1 MKSTD
6 ASLVSDDDLKLM
18 DTLHAAFRRD
28 TARLAGVSARF
39 SSHEAVVHDALLLG
53 WHGFSWSLHHHHHVV
68 EDDYIWPLM
77 RRRLADHPDDLA
89 VLDAMEAEHA
99 LIDPDLAAIE
109 HAFDDPERGPEELP
123 ARIGELVDLVHGHL
137 GHEEKDAFPLIK
149 RVITTKEWRALSNDA
164 VKELSYSQIAE
175 LGPYLLE
182 GASPE
187 RVQTVLREL
196 PLPLRLVHRFW
207 WNPRYQ
213 RRPRWENP

>member
-1 MKSTD
+1 MKTTD
-6 ASLVSDDDLKLM
+6 ANLVSDNDLKLM
-18 DTLHAAFRRD
+18 ETLHAAFRRD

-39 SSHEAVVHDALLLG
+39 SSREAEVHDALLLG
-53 WHGFSWSLHHHHHVV
+53 WHGFSWSLHHHHVV

-77 RRRLADHPDDLA
+77 RQRLADDPDDLA

-99 LIDPDLAAIE
+99 LIDPALDAVE
-109 HAFDDPERGPEELP
+109 QAFDDPERGPEELP

-137 GHEEKDAFPLIK
+137 GHEEHDAFPLIK
-149 RVITTKEWRALSNDA
+149 RVITVKEWEMLSKDAL
-164 VKELSYSQIAE
+164 KELSFNQIAE

-187 RVQTVLREL
+187 RRQSVLREL